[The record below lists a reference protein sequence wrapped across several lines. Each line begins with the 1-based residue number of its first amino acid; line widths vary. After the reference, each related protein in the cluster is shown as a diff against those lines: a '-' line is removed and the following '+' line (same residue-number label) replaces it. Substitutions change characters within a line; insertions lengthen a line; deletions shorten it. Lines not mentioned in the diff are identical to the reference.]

1 MLFFD
6 LLLFLRIK
14 NQGLLLFP
22 YCNSPIHSHNMG
34 GSLAG
39 SQGFRKSKMAEI
51 QPPNGDEWF
60 LEVPFRQATPP
71 LSGVHSHGCSGKK
84 TSSRIHDS
92 WQAQRPFQMPQS
104 PAAQ

>member
-1 MLFFD
+1 MIM
-6 LLLFLRIK
+6 RHQK
-14 NQGLLLFP
+14 NRWTQEHA
-22 YCNSPIHSHNMG
+22 SIIHSHNMG

-39 SQGFRKSKMAEI
+39 GQGYCKSNMADI
-51 QPPNGDEWF
+51 QPPDGDACF

-84 TSSRIHDS
+84 TSSRIHGS

-104 PAAQ
+104 PVAQ